1 MKRFGES
8 ILYKIPDSFFQRVRF
23 FLFGLD
29 FIGAAIRLA
38 HFKKALKTIPSFS
51 QALDAGCGTGDFSFY
66 LAERYPKAM
75 FDACD
80 MNKKILQQNV
90 EIQKSIGIANVS
102 FFYADLLK
110 FEEKEKYDFIFS
122 IGTLIYFSKQDT
134 KRILQRLTAALQKNG
149 YLYLDL
155 PQEDFLEVKW
165 FPVSWY
171 KEKYQALKSENS
183 GSLYTFEEMQALL
196 SECGYEIILA
206 NKSFSYAGKLAWEFD
221 NVLRN
226 HGFVQIRYFFVPFLK
241 FFAVL
246 DATTKHKKGCCFVI
260 LARKR

>member
-8 ILYKIPDSFFQRVRF
+8 ILYKIPNSFVQRMRF

-38 HFKKALKTIPSFS
+38 HFKRAVQQIPSFS
-51 QALDAGCGTGDFSFY
+51 KVLDAGCGTGDFSFY
-66 LAERYPKAM
+66 FAERHRAVS
-75 FDACD
+75 FDAYD
-80 MNKKILQQNV
+80 LNKGIIEENKDIQRKMHIQN
-90 EIQKSIGIANVS
+90 IS
-102 FFYADLLK
+102 FSCADLLK
-110 FEEKEKYDFIFS
+110 FDETEKYDFIFS

-134 KRILQRLTAALQKNG
+134 KRILQRLTFALQKNG

-155 PQEDFLEVKW
+155 PQENFLEVSW

-183 GSLYTFEEMQALL
+183 GDLYTFEEVQTIL
-196 SECGYEIILA
+196 SQLGYNIVFA

-221 NVLRN
+221 NILRD
-226 HGFVQIRYFFVPFLK
+226 HKLPRIRYLFIPILK
-241 FFAVL
+241 FLALL

-260 LARKR
+260 LARKI